1 MSDNRV
7 AICGDLHFGFKN
19 GNQVFLDFQKEW
31 LSNHFL
37 PELKKRGVTTFIQTG
52 DFFDI
57 RKYLPLNVLDMVLN
71 WLPNQLAINGITQ
84 LIVPSG
90 NHDLYYR
97 DSNTISSL
105 DILNTLSSDTLEVSV
120 YSDHVGVHCI
130 NDKKFAFLPYLNK
143 VPKEKLLSELA
154 SIKDVDYLIAHLD
167 VVGAPMMAGHV
178 CEDGVDLSIFNE
190 YKRIISGHFHIP
202 STHKNLTYTGAPY
215 HLSWGDIS
223 DGLPRGFYI
232 LDTDTNELELVPN
245 PEYMTLFSII
255 EYDPN
260 EKYKEDS
267 FKLHEGNI
275 VKVLVKEKND
285 EKHYKQ
291 FCKVLS
297 STSFIDYKILD
308 TSSVEVERVEI
319 SESTLVMSTISAI
332 SSYIDLQGDDIN
344 KTSLKRLA
352 SEIYNEVINK

>member
-1 MSDNRV
+1 MNSSV

-31 LSNHFL
+31 LSDHFL
-37 PELKKRGVTTFIQTG
+37 PELNRRGITTLIQTG

-57 RKYLPLNVLDMVLN
+57 RKYLPLNVMDMVLN
-71 WLPNQLAINGITQ
+71 WLPNQLKVNGITL

-105 DILNTLSSDTLEVSV
+105 DILKTLRTESMDVSI
-120 YSDHVGVHCI
+120 YSEHVGVQYI
-130 NDKKFAFLPYLNK
+130 NDKRFAFLPYLNK
-143 VPKEKLLSELA
+143 VPKEKLLSELT
-154 SIKDVDYLIAHLD
+154 SLKDIDYLIAHLD

-178 CEDGVDLSIFNE
+178 CEEGVDLSIFND

-232 LDTDTNELELVPN
+232 LDTDTNHLELVPN
-245 PEYMTLFSII
+245 PEYMTLFSVI
-255 EYDPN
+255 EYNP
-260 EKYKEDS
+260 EQAYKEES
-267 FKLHEGNI
+267 FKLQEGNI
-275 VKVLVKEKND
+275 VKVIVKEKID

-297 STSFIDYKILD
+297 STPFIDYKILD
-308 TSSVEVERVEI
+308 TSSVEVEKVEI
-319 SESTLVMSTISAI
+319 SESTLTLSTISAI
-332 SSYIDLQGDDIN
+332 SSYIDLQGDVIN
-344 KTSLKRLA
+344 KASLKRLA